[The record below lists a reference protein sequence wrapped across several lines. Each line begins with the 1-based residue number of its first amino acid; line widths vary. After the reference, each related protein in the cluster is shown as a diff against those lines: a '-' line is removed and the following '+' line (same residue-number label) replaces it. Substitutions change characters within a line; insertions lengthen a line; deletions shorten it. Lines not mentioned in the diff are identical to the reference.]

1 MSNPDAELLIKT
13 KVSKKDNVELIDYL
27 SIDKIN
33 SFHTYFRVN
42 NSGVLRKQ
50 NKTIFFQPGI
60 NLPKTEMDL
69 VKIQRN
75 NNSGRYL
82 INCGTWSK
90 NLEELVDQQGVFM
103 VFRGLTLKDLN
114 RVRTNRI
121 YKLSQGDIIKL
132 GRMYLKVLEINIKK
146 EPISPKYS
154 RNNCFRN
161 TILES
166 SLSSNAIINQKQ
178 IIRGFYSPRMSNK
191 KNSQILFNFS
201 NSILTSKD
209 NKRKNNAS
217 IDLFTKRKIFP
228 FLPRINSPNELFLLK
243 KISKR
248 SKERKRSQDLG
259 DIILNKLNNKN
270 KIKPVCRICYGED
283 SNDENPLISPCICKG
298 STKYIHYL
306 CLKNWLNAKIEEEKS
321 EDSTQTMSDCITYNR
336 KEISCEL
343 CKEQFPDYII
353 HNNIY
358 YNILFYKPKF
368 EEFIVFESMKSSIV
382 KNRYIHVVSLDN
394 KDYICIGRASE
405 CDLSLSELSVS
416 RNHCLIH
423 REKDKV
429 FLEDNSS
436 KFGTLVLVQN
446 KNMIVNDFMSLKI
459 QANKTFIKFKLDI
472 PFSFSFCLCGK
483 NDTVERLDY
492 QAQNKKSFDVMS
504 CFVIKEDNDNKN
516 NYLYSKDDE
525 EENNSNNNKIIKDNK
540 NNHKT
545 DDLRSDDKKENEN
558 NKEKEIEK
566 QLNSINDKEGENIID
581 IKNNINDDIK
591 SAQEKKCK
599 ESLIDKSNEDI
610 DKKSELSNNNKNT
623 NNKNYNNLI
632 DNDNGNDKEE
642 IKEEIKKE
650 IKEEIKEKEIKEEI
664 KEKEI
669 KEKEIKDEIKEEIK
683 EKEIKDNILNDQ
695 LSNNNKNDQFI
706 NNKSI
711 STIINNLHNNRFKI
725 IDIKKGRNDKLQ
737 LPKFDK
743 INLSNIKENISL
755 SLLADKNNI
764 FNKNQNNED
773 KNFANKVKIRLNRN
787 CFINNNNKSIG
798 NGKSSFSQLSSDII
812 NNFNNNK

>member
-1 MSNPDAELLIKT
+1 MSNLDAELLIKT

-50 NKTIFFQPGI
+50 NKTIFFQQGI

-146 EPISPKYS
+146 EPICPKYS

-368 EEFIVFESMKSSIV
+368 KEFIVFESMKSSIV

-504 CFVIKEDNDNKN
+504 SFVIKNDNLDTNENDIENEENENESQKVGDNDIIYLKN
-516 NYLYSKDDE
+516 NDLSTGRGIEAKNYIRETLKKIKIKDKANSSKELKHINQDGIIRHSVLSQLLSSGLNTTKNNNLNLICLSYGKKK
-525 EENNSNNNKIIKDNK
+525 ENNNNKEELISNQDEHKDENK
-540 NNHKT
+540 NE
-545 DDLRSDDKKENEN
+545 D
-558 NKEKEIEK
+558 EKLIE
-566 QLNSINDKEGENIID
+566 SYSG
-581 IKNNINDDIK
+581 KNNINKTIN
-591 SAQEKKCK
+591 
-599 ESLIDKSNEDI
+599 LINDN
-610 DKKSELSNNNKNT
+610 KSEKLSN
-623 NNKNYNNLI
+623 YNQ
-632 DNDNGNDKEE
+632 E
-642 IKEEIKKE
+642 
-650 IKEEIKEKEIKEEI
+650 
-664 KEKEI
+664 
-669 KEKEIKDEIKEEIK
+669 
-683 EKEIKDNILNDQ
+683 
-695 LSNNNKNDQFI
+695 
-706 NNKSI
+706 
-711 STIINNLHNNRFKI
+711 
-725 IDIKKGRNDKLQ
+725 
-737 LPKFDK
+737 
-743 INLSNIKENISL
+743 KENINKDLINES
-755 SLLADKNNI
+755 KNDNS
-764 FNKNQNNED
+764 NN
-773 KNFANKVKIRLNRN
+773 
-787 CFINNNNKSIG
+787 
-798 NGKSSFSQLSSDII
+798 
-812 NNFNNNK
+812 

>member
-1 MSNPDAELLIKT
+1 
-13 KVSKKDNVELIDYL
+13 
-27 SIDKIN
+27 
-33 SFHTYFRVN
+33 
-42 NSGVLRKQ
+42 
-50 NKTIFFQPGI
+50 
-60 NLPKTEMDL
+60 
-69 VKIQRN
+69 
-75 NNSGRYL
+75 
-82 INCGTWSK
+82 
-90 NLEELVDQQGVFM
+90 
-103 VFRGLTLKDLN
+103 
-114 RVRTNRI
+114 
-121 YKLSQGDIIKL
+121 
-132 GRMYLKVLEINIKK
+132 
-146 EPISPKYS
+146 
-154 RNNCFRN
+154 
-161 TILES
+161 
-166 SLSSNAIINQKQ
+166 
-178 IIRGFYSPRMSNK
+178 
-191 KNSQILFNFS
+191 
-201 NSILTSKD
+201 
-209 NKRKNNAS
+209 
-217 IDLFTKRKIFP
+217 
-228 FLPRINSPNELFLLK
+228 
-243 KISKR
+243 
-248 SKERKRSQDLG
+248 
-259 DIILNKLNNKN
+259 
-270 KIKPVCRICYGED
+270 
-283 SNDENPLISPCICKG
+283 
-298 STKYIHYL
+298 
-306 CLKNWLNAKIEEEKS
+306 
-321 EDSTQTMSDCITYNR
+321 
-336 KEISCEL
+336 
-343 CKEQFPDYII
+343 
-353 HNNIY
+353 
-358 YNILFYKPKF
+358 
-368 EEFIVFESMKSSIV
+368 
-382 KNRYIHVVSLDN
+382 
-394 KDYICIGRASE
+394 
-405 CDLSLSELSVS
+405 
-416 RNHCLIH
+416 
-423 REKDKV
+423 
-429 FLEDNSS
+429 
-436 KFGTLVLVQN
+436 
-446 KNMIVNDFMSLKI
+446 MIVNDFMSLKI

-773 KNFANKVKIRLNRN
+773 KNFVNKVKIRLNRN